1 MASVIRQRTRLQIEQ
16 NRVRVAISGRTRE
29 VRLLCHI
36 ATAMSQ
42 SRQHSNEDSC
52 SSAKMSIR
60 EDENFETLRQS
71 HGCPT
76 QRNARPTQ
84 PESLID

>member
-29 VRLLCHI
+29 VRLCHI

-42 SRQHSNEDSC
+42 SRKHSN
-52 SSAKMSIR
+52 R
-60 EDENFETLRQS
+60 RQLFA
-71 HGCPT
+71 C
-76 QRNARPTQ
+76 
-84 PESLID
+84 